1 MPHVQCKSMVMKLL
15 LVGCA
20 LVAQLALAQSVGD
33 TALTLSEQEV
43 TRLRAILDA
52 PIDPNALNN
61 KKIEAYKEKDGAAW
75 RLGDLVKQEE
85 ILREWAQVDPGA
97 RWRLRDFLS
106 GTPKRAEAYQIG
118 HELIKE
124 VKYPPAAVRIRTTLA
139 LNYLDDSNLK
149 QASSLIEEAEG
160 IIRNEWSR
168 VSRAGANVYWL
179 TRAEMEFNLT
189 KSYFL
194 RRTGKW
200 QEGIQAA
207 KLSASKG
214 KDLIGVENLVD
225 QRERNFDRGWY
236 VSAMAQLAD
245 HQSAAGLYAEADMTL
260 REAYQFAKTNGFSD
274 NQLVRLFNG
283 VAWLRNVT
291 GQFADGLAYSERSE
305 KIILGQGAQKGSPSW
320 LFTQTPG
327 TLALAGMDRWR
338 EAVERFDAIDREMER
353 LNSKSPIA
361 HQAWLRGYVYLQNG
375 RYPQAKRIYE
385 GTLKWHVEN
394 FGENHYFT
402 AYTRGMYAS
411 ALLRSGDP
419 VGARAQFDQAI
430 QNITSPDALTGDFSE
445 DVFRRKGKKFIF
457 QNYIELLA
465 TTADKDAKDA
475 ALIFQ
480 MADHLNASSVQ
491 QALSDA
497 AVRSGVS
504 IPGLSDVIRKEQD
517 AKNEVAS
524 LMSYITA
531 QGSEGDKKRNAQV
544 GRANATTHAR
554 AGDPTQGLQSANPK
568 KLSGLLSAHP
578 TQIAH
583 AHRHCAAAQA
593 R

>member
-1 MPHVQCKSMVMKLL
+1 M
-15 LVGCA
+15 
-20 LVAQLALAQSVGD
+20 
-33 TALTLSEQEV
+33 
-43 TRLRAILDA
+43 
-52 PIDPNALNN
+52 
-61 KKIEAYKEKDGAAW
+61 
-75 RLGDLVKQEE
+75 
-85 ILREWAQVDPGA
+85 A
-97 RWRLRDFLS
+97 RRYS
-106 GTPKRAEAYQIG
+106 
-118 HELIKE
+118 
-124 VKYPPAAVRIRTTLA
+124 
-139 LNYLDDSNLK
+139 
-149 QASSLIEEAEG
+149 
-160 IIRNEWSR
+160 
-168 VSRAGANVYWL
+168 
-179 TRAEMEFNLT
+179 
-189 KSYFL
+189 
-194 RRTGKW
+194 
-200 QEGIQAA
+200 AA
-207 KLSASKG
+207 KFAASKG
-214 KDLIGVENLVD
+214 KDLISVENLVD
-225 QRERNFDRGWY
+225 QRERNFGRSWY
-236 VSAMAQLAD
+236 VSTMAQLAD

-260 REAYQFAKTNGFSD
+260 REAYKFAKANDFSD
-274 NQLVRLFNG
+274 NQLVRVFNG

-338 EAVERFDAIDREMER
+338 EAVDRFDAIDREMER
-353 LNSKSPIA
+353 LKNKSPIA

-394 FGENHYFT
+394 FGDNHYFT

-411 ALLRSGDP
+411 ALLRSGDL
-419 VGARAQFDQAI
+419 VGARTQFDQAI

-497 AVRSGVS
+497 AVRSGIS

-531 QGSEGDKKRNAQV
+531 QGSEGDKEKHPSR
-544 GRANATTHAR
+544 RANAATHA
-554 AGDPTQGLQSANPK
+554 
-568 KLSGLLSAHP
+568 
-578 TQIAH
+578 
-583 AHRHCAAAQA
+583 
-593 R
+593 